1 MDNAPNDSSS
11 NRESEAA
18 RKRLEARLNRKH
30 AGDTGQSGEA
40 RRAGNEGKSKGGER
54 HGRGP
59 QTKTHVPVVL
69 QSMGDR
75 GSGTGFSSRSSA
87 SAQGGPGFG
96 SRKGGAV
103 SQALGVLAAL
113 LGAVASGVL
122 WLVGFLFSTRIPR
135 TKIPL
140 GIVVIVLA
148 FALCL
153 FGVNSC
159 NESKRDA
166 EEQAAAEAVANQQAD
181 QNRVSFLAVGDNL
194 PDKVIGEWADA
205 QSGSSGDGSYDYTG
219 LYSHI
224 KDYVQA
230 ADLSYVDEE
239 SVIGGN
245 EIGPVG
251 YPTFNTTDEMADALQ
266 STGFDLVGAA
276 SNHTYDHGKS
286 AVTHAASVL
295 NSKSFTMVG
304 INESKK
310 KATSYKLVKSKN
322 ISFAFL
328 DYTYG
333 LNDGTSGV
341 SDWLINVYGEDRLKA
356 DVSAARKEADVVIV
370 AMHWGTEK
378 QTEPDSEEKK
388 YAQILADAGAD
399 IVIGSHPHVI
409 QPMEWLKGSGG
420 NKTLVAYSLGNFLS
434 NHDNS
439 NTLPQLEGMVTCDFV
454 KDEASGSVSIENV
467 TFVPLVNHRVLA
479 DKAADC
485 EFGVYAL
492 KNYTSELAKK
502 HSDFGDLDDP
512 IAWLKEQVDQIMGSD
527 FTIDY

>member
-1 MDNAPNDSSS
+1 MDFDPSQQNDNDATFAARERLQARMNKRNPKSANIDQSTAGSSAKDSSRRKAS
-11 NRESEAA
+11 GDSKVPVFLQAMGSGGRGSRFSSGA
-18 RKRLEARLNRKH
+18 RP
-30 AGDTGQSGEA
+30 GVSTSG
-40 RRAGNEGKSKGGER
+40 SKG
-54 HGRGP
+54 
-59 QTKTHVPVVL
+59 
-69 QSMGDR
+69 
-75 GSGTGFSSRSSA
+75 
-87 SAQGGPGFG
+87 
-96 SRKGGAV
+96 V
-103 SQALGVLAAL
+103 SVAGGVLSALFAVLGLIAAGL
-113 LGAVASGVL
+113 ANLGRLALSL
-122 WLVGFLFSTRIPR
+122 RIPR
-135 TKIPL
+135 TNIPAGL
-140 GIVVIVLA
+140 IAVVLLIVLV
-148 FALCL
+148 L

-159 NESKRDA
+159 NESKRAA
-166 EEQAAAEAVANQQAD
+166 EEQAAADAAAAAQAD
-181 QNRVSFLAVGDNL
+181 QNTVSFLAVGDNL
-194 PDKVIGEWADA
+194 PDKVIGDWADA
-205 QSGSSGDGSYDYTG
+205 QSGTTGDNSYDYSG

-239 SVIGGN
+239 SVIGGS

-251 YPTFNTTDEMADALQ
+251 YPSFNTTDEMADALE

-310 KATSYKLVKSKN
+310 KAASYKLVKKKN
-322 ISFAFL
+322 ITFAFL

-333 LNDGTSGV
+333 LNEGTSGV
-341 SDWLINVYGEDRLKA
+341 SDWLINVYSEDRLKA

-378 QTEPDSEEKK
+378 QTEPDSDEKK

-399 IVIGSHPHVI
+399 VVIGSHPHVI
-409 QPMEWLKGSGG
+409 QPMEWLEGSDG

-439 NTLPQLEGMVTCDFV
+439 NTLPQLEGMMTCNFV
-454 KDEASGSVSIENV
+454 KDETNNTISIENV
-467 TFVPLVNHRVLA
+467 SFVPLVNHRVLA
-479 DKAADC
+479 DNASDC

-492 KNYTSELAKK
+492 KDYTSDLAKK
-502 HSDFGDLDDP
+502 HSDFGELDNP
-512 IAWLKEQVDQIMGSD
+512 IAWLKEQVDSVMGTE

>member
-1 MDNAPNDSSS
+1 MDRKPKDSSD
-11 NRESEAA
+11 NRGNDAA
-18 RKRLEARLNRKH
+18 RKRLQARLDGK
-30 AGDTGQSGEA
+30 QSGSGK
-40 RRAGNEGKSKGGER
+40 RADRDSKG
-54 HGRGP
+54 
-59 QTKTHVPVVL
+59 KAHVPVIL
-69 QSMGDR
+69 QSMGEGGSGSGSAGKGGFSARSGR
-75 GSGTGFSSRSSA
+75 GSGRRA
-87 SAQGGPGFG
+87 
-96 SRKGGAV
+96 
-103 SQALGVLAAL
+103 ALGSARSGRGFDAGRGSAVAQVPSLVLSL
-113 LGAVASGVL
+113 LGALASGVVK
-122 WLVGFLFSTRIPR
+122 LVGFCASTRIPNTR
-135 TKIPL
+135 IPI
-140 GIVVIVLA
+140 GIVVIALA
-148 FALCL
+148 LALCL

-159 NESKRDA
+159 NESKRAA
-166 EEQAAAEAVANQQAD
+166 EEEAAAQAAASQQVD

-205 QSGSSGDGSYDYTG
+205 QSGSSGDGSYDYAG

-239 SVIGGN
+239 SVVGGN

-251 YPTFNTTDEMADALQ
+251 YPTFNTTDEMADALE

-276 SNHTYDHGKS
+276 SNHTNDHGTS
-286 AVTHAASVL
+286 AVKHAASVL

-310 KATSYKLVKSKN
+310 KAMSYKLVKSKN

-341 SDWLINVYGEDRLKA
+341 SDWLINVYGEDRLNA

-454 KDEASGSVSIENV
+454 KDESTGSVSIENV

-492 KNYTSELAKK
+492 KDYTSELAKK

-512 IAWLKEQVDQIMGSD
+512 IAWLKQQVDQIMGSD